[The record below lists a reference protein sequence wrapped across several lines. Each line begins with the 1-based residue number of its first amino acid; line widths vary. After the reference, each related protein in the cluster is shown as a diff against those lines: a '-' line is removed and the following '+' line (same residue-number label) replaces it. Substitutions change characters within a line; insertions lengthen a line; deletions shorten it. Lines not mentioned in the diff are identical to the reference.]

1 MTLILD
7 TIDDVVD
14 IPEAQT
20 LIMNQ
25 ASVDF
30 DNISFRHKDAL
41 RTKSLPTL
49 TLKWNQANVLGWLG
63 FFGSGKTTLTK
74 LLLRFADVN
83 SGEITVSGQ
92 KHS

>member
-30 DNISFRHKDAL
+30 DNISFRTQ
-41 RTKSLPTL
+41 R
-49 TLKWNQANVLGWLG
+49 
-63 FFGSGKTTLTK
+63 
-74 LLLRFADVN
+74 R
-83 SGEITVSGQ
+83 
-92 KHS
+92 